1 MEFIKEERTLLNL
14 TAEDLMISS
23 EKVAHVQL
31 NNPLEHALLILVK
44 SGYSAVP
51 VLDSKYRFKGIIG
64 KNTILNEI
72 LGLER
77 FEIENLST
85 TTVEDVVLTDIPCL
99 KKSAD
104 FFACLKALIDHAF
117 ICIVDQEHFFDGI
130 VTRRAVLKQL
140 NQYFHVNKD
149 MLSHYQSE
157 SAIRKD

>member
-1 MEFIKEERTLLNL
+1 MEFIKEERTLLDL

-72 LGLER
+72 LGIER

-85 TTVEDVVLTDIPCL
+85 TTVEHAMLTDIPCL
-99 KKSAD
+99 EKSAD
-104 FFACLKALIDHAF
+104 FSACLKALINHAF
-117 ICIVDQEHFFDGI
+117 VCIVDQGHFFDGI
-130 VTRRAVLKQL
+130 VTRRSVLKQL

-149 MLSHYQSE
+149 ALNRYKSE
-157 SAIRKD
+157 FAIKEK

>member
-1 MEFIKEERTLLNL
+1 MKLTKNDHLLYNL

-64 KNTILNEI
+64 KSIILNEI

-85 TTVEDVVLTDIPCL
+85 TTVENAMQTNVPSLH
-99 KKSAD
+99 KSAD
-104 FFACLKALIDHAF
+104 LLSCLKALIDHAF
-117 ICIVDQEHFFDGI
+117 ICIVDEDQYFDGI
-130 VTRRAVLKQL
+130 VTRRAVLQQL
-140 NQYFHVNKD
+140 NRFLHVKKD
-149 MLSHYQSE
+149 ELIKLQDL
-157 SAIRKD
+157 I